1 MSYVQEL
8 LLKAEADF
16 NKRRAGIIHHAA
28 SIEALGVLLS
38 DAEAHGVT
46 WYAIYPEDDRNSVQ
60 IGADQDDQRL
70 IDLLQEQ
77 GATVERSV
85 EREKYTHH
93 TLRVPGVAADVKILV
108 ARVGVNAFCLIDA

>member
-8 LLKAEADF
+8 LAKAEADF

-28 SIEALGVLLS
+28 SIEALGELLS
-38 DAEAHGVT
+38 NAGAHGVK
-46 WYAIYPEDDRNSVQ
+46 WYAVYPEDDRNSIQ
-60 IGADQDDQRL
+60 IGADHDDQRL

-85 EREKYTHH
+85 ERGKYTHH
-93 TLRVPGVAADVKILV
+93 TLRAPGVAADVLILV
-108 ARVGVNAFCLIDA
+108 ARAGANAFGLIDA